1 LDIRTGYALSHLKRC
16 RLALVASGTATLE
29 CAVAGLPML
38 ILYKVNPITYAVG
51 RCLVK
56 LPYIGMVNVIAGR
69 KIMPEF
75 LQGNA
80 DPGKLAEAA
89 LLLLGNPEALAKY
102 RDELAAVRATLGEP
116 GVNARAA
123 RIIRDVIEARGP
135 A

>member
-1 LDIRTGYALSHLKRC
+1 
-16 RLALVASGTATLE
+16 
-29 CAVAGLPML
+29 
-38 ILYKVNPITYAVG
+38 
-51 RCLVK
+51 
-56 LPYIGMVNVIAGR
+56 
-69 KIMPEF
+69 MPEF